1 MFSNLLKRARDDS
14 VKVEQVND
22 VRVIFSD
29 DFCIGKGSN
38 ETRVFLGLRKDGYG
52 KAVKRIRRDNC
63 MKLAQ
68 KEKEILNQFNAK
80 RSKYVVNYSF
90 LEENTGTEYVYL
102 ILDLCEESLESY
114 VKTST
119 LEDLQKALPKILRQV
134 LQGLADLHSGE
145 NRILHRDL
153 KPTNVLRDSQ
163 DNFLI
168 ADFGISRIL
177 KDDSSTYESNTS
189 MGTLHWIA
197 PESYCENDDSVDKA
211 RYKRRSDVYNAGMV
225 AYYVRTQGKHPF
237 GSQRYRLDNMLK
249 GNPVGLDE
257 IDDETLKALLS
268 WMLNLKPKNRPSAN
282 EALKHPFLM
291 SNDEKFDLLCK
302 VGNLQQI
309 KTNDPQCS
317 VVQQLNS
324 ESSDWKSQMDSDVY
338 DFFVNKWT
346 YNSSWTECLRLIRN
360 IDQHWKDLT
369 KRKRKPE
376 LLYKIGD
383 CRAYFL
389 RTFPNLP
396 VRVHAAVRSNEELKN
411 ETNLKNFFN
420 ESKLHH
426 YTI

>member
-1 MFSNLLKRARDDS
+1 MFSNLLKSARNGS
-14 VKVEQVND
+14 VEVEQVSD

-38 ETRVFLGLRKDGYG
+38 ETRVFLGLGKDGYG

-80 RSKYVVNYSF
+80 KSKYVVNYSF
-90 LEENTGTEYVYL
+90 LKEDTGTEYVYL

-114 VKTST
+114 VKSSS
-119 LEDLQKALPKILRQV
+119 LSDLQNALPKILRQI

-177 KDDSSTYESNTS
+177 KDDSTTYESNTS

-225 AYYVRTQGKHPF
+225 AYYVTTKGKHPF
-237 GSQRYRLDNMLK
+237 GIQRYRLDNMLR
-249 GNPVGLDE
+249 GDLVGLKE
-257 IDDETLKALLS
+257 IKDETLKDLLS
-268 WMLNLKPKNRPSAN
+268 WMLKLKPEDRPYSN

-291 SNDEKFDLLCK
+291 SEDEKFEMLSK

-309 KTNDPQCS
+309 KKNDPQSS
-317 VVQQLNS
+317 VAQQLNS
-324 ESSDWKSQMDSDVY
+324 ESVHLKSQMDCDVY
-338 DFFVNKWT
+338 DYLVNGRAYK
-346 YNSSWTECLRLIRN
+346 SLWTECLRLIRN
-360 IDQHWKDLT
+360 IDQHWDDRPRPLPQ
-369 KRKRKPE
+369 PE
-376 LLYKIGD
+376 PFYKIGD
-383 CRAYFL
+383 YRTYFL

-411 ETNLKNFFN
+411 KAELKKFFYFN
-420 ESKLHH
+420 
-426 YTI
+426 